1 MVEKAF
7 SVLMS
12 LILSVTGILLVVLGR
27 RMAKRRLPPNSWAG
41 VRYEIAL
48 RSEENWYTMQSRC
61 APATMGP
68 TMGLGV
74 VFIDSA
80 LLFAIQATLHD
91 AIQILIP
98 LVVILVQT
106 VAGIAILH
114 IQARRCRALLLR
126 NTHKPSR

>member
-1 MVEKAF
+1 MR
-7 SVLMS
+7 
-12 LILSVTGILLVVLGR
+12 TGHHG
-27 RMAKRRLPPNSWAG
+27 
-41 VRYEIAL
+41 
-48 RSEENWYTMQSRC
+48 T
-61 APATMGP
+61 

-98 LVVILVQT
+98 LVVVLVQT

>member
-1 MVEKAF
+1 MVETAC

-48 RSEENWYTMQSRC
+48 RSEENWYTMQARC
-61 APATMGP
+61 AVATI
-68 TMGLGV
+68 GLGV

-80 LLFAIQATLHD
+80 LLFVIQAVLHET
-91 AIQILIP
+91 
-98 LVVILVQT
+98 VSILVPMAITLIQM
-106 VAGIAILH
+106 VAGIAFLH
-114 IQARRCRALLLR
+114 VQARRCAAMLTR
-126 NTHKPSR
+126 NA